1 MKKDELDIEKV
12 LNEIAVRA
20 ETFECPD
27 YLTKK
32 ILNLIDK
39 GCPEQIDY
47 KAKLNSLSK
56 NIMDGIFKM
65 VNVPLYDTVSCGQP
79 SLAVS
84 DVKEMVPVSTKF
96 AKPPFK
102 YFLLKAKGDS
112 MNEAGINNG
121 DTVLIRQQSAA
132 NNGDKV
138 VALIDDE
145 ATIKEFYREGE
156 KIVLKPKST
165 NKAHQPIILTRD
177 FKIQGVVVEDFS
189 SKEDL
194 CIN

>member
-1 MKKDELDIEKV
+1 MRRDELDIEKV
-12 LNEIAVRA
+12 LNEIAARA

-27 YLTKK
+27 YLTK
-32 ILNLIDK
+32 
-39 GCPEQIDY
+39 
-47 KAKLNSLSK
+47 

-65 VNVPLYDTVSCGQP
+65 VSVPLYDTVSCGQP

-121 DTVLIRQQSAA
+121 D
-132 NNGDKV
+132 NV

-177 FKIQGVVVEDFS
+177 FKIQGVVVENFS
-189 SKEDL
+189 LEEGL
-194 CIN
+194 CTN